1 MPTAV
6 NGQLYYSQDEVQAGL
21 PRYHAALRQATG
33 YTGQFSADPT
43 QKFQQYITGA
53 TPEQQAAARRLA
65 DIYGSGSFGPGPT
78 TRGLMT
84 GQELPGQGAIQVVRS
99 KPGSERPS
107 GVEMDIGR
115 VLPIWR
121 EPVRP
126 PGGPDIGRV
135 PPIWRGPV
143 RPIPSYDD
151 DRNWGANQDKN
162 QWIAQQTGYGG
173 DFGGG
178 GFSDWAS
185 RNGVNV
191 AALEQQWSQQQPMVP
206 ERNALSQVLP
216 IQPDPLPSYD
226 SSRNWGANRD
236 KNQWIAQQTGYGG
249 DFGGGGFSDWASQNG
264 VNVAALEQQWSQQG
278 AVTEPFPLYED
289 PGSDRNWGANQEKNQ
304 WIAQQTGYGGDFGGG
319 GFTAWAGQNGV
330 NVAALEQQWDQQR
343 GLGTGQQGLMTGI
356 TGLETGQR
364 GLMTGITGL
373 ETGQQGLM
381 TGITG
386 LETGQQGLMTGQQT
400 LGAGQGAIQGAIGAP
415 AEGQPQ
421 TLFSGQAGL
430 MGGQQALGQ
439 QLTGGIQ
446 DITGAVG
453 GVSQNI
459 DALEQA
465 AQQYQR
471 EAQRQRA
478 QIQTAGIQG
487 REQLSQQVSDVGQQV
502 NTGVEQQR
510 SLMGGMAAPVAAM
523 GATAGIQ
530 PGGATQAATQYAQTQ
545 KFTPPAQGQ
554 QTIMGPMGPMTVDPR
569 DQVTRPVSS
578 SGLMNYPV

>member
-6 NGQLYYSQDEVQAGL
+6 NGQLFYSQDEMQAGL
-21 PRYHAALRQATG
+21 PQYHAALRQATG

-43 QKFQQYITGA
+43 QKFQQYISGA
-53 TPEQQAAARRLA
+53 TPEQQAASNALA
-65 DIYGSGSFGPGPT
+65 NIYGSGSFAPGT
-78 TRGLMT
+78 TKKGLMT
-84 GQELPGQGAIQVVRS
+84 DQELPGQGAIQVVQPNQLSRL
-99 KPGSERPS
+99 PT
-107 GVEMDIGR
+107 GVEM
-115 VLPIWR
+115 
-121 EPVRP
+121 
-126 PGGPDIGRV
+126 DIGRV
-135 PPIWRGPV
+135 PPIWREPV
-143 RPIPSYDD
+143 RAAWG

-178 GFSDWAS
+178 NFSAWAS
-185 RNGVNV
+185 QNGVDAAALEQQWYQQGAVREPYQYAGLMATPETAAQVAAPATRNALSLAPGGTGDSSRNWGANQDKNQWIARQTGYGGDFGGGNFSAWASQNGVNV
-191 AALEQQWSQQQPMVP
+191 AALEQQWDQQG
-206 ERNALSQVLP
+206 AGG
-216 IQPDPLPSYD
+216 
-226 SSRNWGANRD
+226 SSRNWGANQD

-249 DFGGGGFSDWASQNG
+249 DFGGGNFSAWAS
-264 VNVAALEQQWSQQG
+264 
-278 AVTEPFPLYED
+278 
-289 PGSDRNWGANQEKNQ
+289 
-304 WIAQQTGYGGDFGGG
+304 
-319 GFTAWAGQNGV
+319 QNGV

-343 GLGTGQQGLMTGI
+343 GLGTGQQGF
-356 TGLETGQR
+356 
-364 GLMTGITGL
+364 MTGITGL
-373 ETGQQGLM
+373 ETGQQNIQ

-386 LETGQQGLMTGQQT
+386 LETGQQGLMTGQQNLQT
-400 LGAGQGAIQGAIGAP
+400 GITGLETGQQGILGGQQALGAGQGAIQGAIGAP

-459 DALEQA
+459 DALERA

-471 EAQRQRA
+471 EAQRQRS
-478 QIQTAGIQG
+478 QIQTAGLTG
-487 REQLSQQVSDVGQQV
+487 REQIARQVADVGQQV
-502 NTGVEQQR
+502 STGVEQQR

-523 GATAGIQ
+523 GATAGVQ

-545 KFTPPAQGQ
+545 KFAPPAQGQ